1 MSLDLGYMIS
11 TLGMMIKYVPVT
23 LGITGLS
30 VLFGLFLAL
39 LLTVG
44 QLVKNRGINLFCMGY
59 IAFIRGTPAL
69 LLIMLV
75 YYGLPLP
82 FQRLGIDINGL
93 PQIAYAIFAL
103 SLNAAGYMSESMRSA
118 YMAVNRG
125 QYEAGLSVGM
135 SAAAVNRRIIVPQAC
150 VMALPNIGNQIISA
164 LKHSSLVYAIGI
176 MDVFQKGQAAA
187 AFLFGFTQVE
197 IFIVVTVIYWI
208 ISLLTEQ
215 LIVLTEK
222 KFRYLIP

>member
-1 MSLDLGYMIS
+1 MIS
-11 TLGMMIKYVPVT
+11 TLGIMVKYIPVT
-23 LGITGLS
+23 LEITALS
-30 VLFGLFLAL
+30 VLFGLLFAL
-39 LLTVG
+39 LLTIG
-44 QLVKNRGINLFCMGY
+44 QLVKKRGINLLCVAY

-93 PQIAYAIFAL
+93 PQIGYAVFAL

-118 YMAVNRG
+118 YLAVNRG

-150 VMALPNIGNQIISA
+150 VMALPNIGNQIISV

-187 AFLFGFTQVE
+187 AFLFGLTQVE
-197 IFIVVTVIYWI
+197 IFIVVTIIYWL
-208 ISLLTEQ
+208 ISLLTEL
-215 LIVLTEK
+215 LITATEK
-222 KFRYLIP
+222 RFRYLIP

>member
-1 MSLDLGYMIS
+1 MTLDLGYMLS
-11 TLGMMIKYVPVT
+11 TLVMMMKYVPVT
-23 LGITGLS
+23 LIITALS
-30 VLFGLFLAL
+30 VLFGLLLAL
-39 LLTVG
+39 LLTAG
-44 QLVKNRGINLFCMGY
+44 QLLKNRGINLCCMGY

-93 PQIAYAIFAL
+93 PQIFYAILAL

-176 MDVFQKGQAAA
+176 MDVFQKGQTAA
-187 AFLFGFTQVE
+187 AFLFGLTQVE
-197 IFIVVTVIYWI
+197 IFIVITVIYWI

-215 LIVLTEK
+215 LVSLTEK